1 VASVHLVTTAGPGE
15 GRGHL
20 SRAIAIAEAL
30 REAGADVSAQILR
43 GAPSPLQAQRLV
55 ELGVRIGSAAD
66 NAIVLVDL
74 PDPNEVAGR
83 WRPGRLA
90 VLDDRELFRGPL
102 AVVIQPS
109 LATWSGSAQPGR
121 VLEGYAYAPIR
132 SSLRRLAIDA
142 APEATPGRIVVC
154 FGGSDPA
161 DVSARLAPAIAGAS
175 QWSTLIVVGPDYQG
189 RLMDIGTDDGHGR
202 DNDRSG
208 APAELQVLRDPTD
221 LDRLLATAGLVVSGA
236 GTMKFELGLLGRPMI
251 LLAVADDQRP
261 VGPAFAATG
270 AARYLGDGRTIDP
283 ATVAVEVATLV
294 ADGPARA
301 AMASR
306 GPTVVDGRGA
316 DRIAEAV
323 LRLASRPERR
333 ADR

>member
-1 VASVHLVTTAGPGE
+1 MASVHLVTTAGPGE

-30 REAGADVSAQILR
+30 READAAVSAQLLR

-55 ELGVRIGSAAD
+55 ELGVRIGSAGE

-74 PDPNEVAGR
+74 PDPSEVAGR

-142 APEATPGRIVVC
+142 PPEATPGRIVVC

-175 QWSTLIVVGPDYQG
+175 RWSTLTVVGPDYRG
-189 RLMDIGTDDGHGR
+189 RLAEIHPGDGIPGP

-208 APAELQVLRDPTD
+208 APAGVQVVRDPTD
-221 LDRLLATAGLVVSGA
+221 LDRLLATASLVVCGA

-251 LLAVADDQRP
+251 MLAVADDQRP

-283 ATVAVEVATLV
+283 ATVAAEVATLV

-316 DRIAEAV
+316 
-323 LRLASRPERR
+323 
-333 ADR
+333 